1 MSDQEIC
8 EKLRKWI
15 PFAAP
20 GLDTLL
26 EIAAQRLESLQR
38 ERQEPEP
45 LEALELDDFVAK
57 PVFCVD
63 SKSKTREWRIIE
75 SAYIDYSDYDCSCFV
90 LSGGSRETEIT
101 GMDITSGAVK
111 LYATEPKGEHHD

>member
-38 ERQEPEP
+38 ER
-45 LEALELDDFVAK
+45 K
-57 PVFCVD
+57 
-63 SKSKTREWRIIE
+63 
-75 SAYIDYSDYDCSCFV
+75 
-90 LSGGSRETEIT
+90 
-101 GMDITSGAVK
+101 
-111 LYATEPKGEHHD
+111 EHHDWTPCAEGLPEETGKYWVSFFYYGAAFTEKRDYFAHEKRWGQGGNPVAWMPAENQPEPYNPDHIREATKMTQEEQADA